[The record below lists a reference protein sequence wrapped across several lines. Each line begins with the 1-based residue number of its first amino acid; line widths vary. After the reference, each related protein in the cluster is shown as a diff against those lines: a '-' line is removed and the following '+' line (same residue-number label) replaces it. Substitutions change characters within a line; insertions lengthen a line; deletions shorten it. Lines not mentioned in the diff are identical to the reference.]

1 VQVAGLAGLPTAVVD
16 RARDLLVF
24 LESQAQGAR
33 AGEGGVPQSRELG
46 QSSLFGWNQQKA
58 PTRIVEKESEV
69 EKRLAEIDPD
79 MLSPRDAMDLIY
91 ELRGMLQGTH
101 KWLEE

>member
-1 VQVAGLAGLPTAVVD
+1 ML
-16 RARDLLVF
+16 F

-33 AGEGGVPQSRELG
+33 AGEGGVPLSREAG
-46 QSSLFGWNQQKA
+46 QSSLFGWNRPTA
-58 PTRIVEKESEV
+58 PTRIVEKESEI

-101 KWLEE
+101 EWLEE